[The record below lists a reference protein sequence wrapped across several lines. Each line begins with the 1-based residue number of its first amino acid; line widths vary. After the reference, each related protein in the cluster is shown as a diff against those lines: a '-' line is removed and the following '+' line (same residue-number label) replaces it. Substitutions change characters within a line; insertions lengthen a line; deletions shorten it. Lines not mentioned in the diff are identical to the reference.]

1 MNEQTTK
8 ELIAEKIRCAGIE
21 YKRKNDPDWRD
32 KPFMDGIIMDLD
44 ESDEV
49 GYLAEA
55 VFLMLRRDGL
65 EVATEGTL

>member
-1 MNEQTTK
+1 MSQRTTK

-21 YKRKNDPDWRD
+21 YKRKNDPNWRD

-49 GYLAEA
+49 AFLADA

-65 EVATEGTL
+65 ELEPTP